1 MNKKIVIA
9 TFALATLLYSC
20 KPELKGSL
28 GDPADKIEGMEGNW
42 ELSSFIQ
49 QDPNNPIKEERDL
62 SEFYVIDGQTPYNLR
77 FTTGKTYE
85 VITGPGRNYFGTG
98 GTWAFDNDEF
108 PTTLFLYSPADTLEL
123 ELGNVV
129 RPTDNT
135 LGMELTSYCEDA
147 VTGERTTT
155 AVYKFIFNRV
165 N

>member
-9 TFALATLLYSC
+9 SLAIAALLHSC

-28 GDPADKIEGMEGNW
+28 GEPADKIEGMEGNW

-62 SEFYVIDGQTPYNLR
+62 SEFYVVDGQTPYTLN
-77 FTTGKTYE
+77 FSTDKSYQ
-85 VITGPGRNYFGTG
+85 VIEGPGRNYFGTG

-108 PTTLFLYSPADTLEL
+108 PTMLFLYSPADTLEL

-129 RPTDNT
+129 RPSDTK
-135 LGMELTSYCEDA
+135 LGMELTSFCEDG

-155 AVYKFIFNRV
+155 AVYKFIFTRV